1 MRSSSSQSR
10 KKAAGPLRGERVR
23 LRLVGAALLGLLAV
37 AGLRAAHLQIRLAP
51 ELRARAA
58 RQHQGQI
65 EILPTRGAIFDRNG
79 RELALSVPGWSL
91 FADPSV
97 LLEREDDL
105 ARLAEILGQ
114 PQPEVRRRLEAG
126 GRRFA
131 WLKRALSPG
140 ELARVRKADIPGTGL
155 AQEPLRFYP
164 KRSLA
169 GQVLGFVGADG
180 KGLGGLEFAFDGLLR
195 GREKRVVATRDARG
209 RLLLRNAPDPLEAS
223 GGSLVLTI
231 DETLQH
237 IAEEELARA
246 VEASRA
252 RGGVAV
258 VVDPG
263 SGEILA
269 LAQVPPFNP
278 NDLAGSQA
286 EDRKVRAAVDVFEPG
301 STMKPLFVGLLF
313 DRGAARP
320 GERIFCENGEWPVHG
335 RVIHDHKPHGW
346 LTVEEILRVSS
357 NIGVAKLS
365 ERIAPE
371 DLYAGY
377 RRLGF
382 GRPTGVELPGESRGI
397 LPEPGDWSLMTP
409 KTLAYGQGI
418 GATAL
423 QVAGAFAA
431 LANGGVGMRLRL
443 VREVRGPGGETLE
456 RTEPEPRA
464 RAFSTATAAR
474 LTEILEGVAGPE
486 GTAPQAAV
494 PGFRVAGKTGTAWKV
509 EGGRYNPRKVWA
521 SFVGY
526 VPSRAPRLVILVAV
540 DEPTKGPRY
549 GGVVAG
555 PAFREIARRS
565 LAYLGVAP
573 EQAVSQAPP
582 PPRGEPAPAD
592 GPAEIRPGEMPDCRG
607 LTLRDAVRVLGRAGL
622 LEGARLLGTGWAAH
636 QDPAPGTRVEPGTSC
651 TVVFRPAFDG

>member
-1 MRSSSSQSR
+1 M
-10 KKAAGPLRGERVR
+10 
-23 LRLVGAALLGLLAV
+23 GATLLGLLAT
-37 AGLRAAHLQIRLAP
+37 AGVRAGHLQLRKAA
-51 ELRARAA
+51 ELRDRAA

-65 EILPTRGAIFDRNG
+65 EILPTRGAIYDRNG

-91 FADPSV
+91 FADPSA
-97 LLEREDDL
+97 LADRPEDL
-105 ARLAEILGQ
+105 ARLAAVLGYTEA
-114 PQPEVRRRLEAG
+114 EVRRKLRAG
-126 GRRFA
+126 GKRFA
-131 WLKRALSPG
+131 WLKRGLSPQ
-140 ELARVRKADIPGTGL
+140 ELSRVREADIPGTGL

-180 KGLGGLEFAFDGLLR
+180 KGLGGLEFRFDRLLR
-195 GREKRVVATRDARG
+195 GREKRVLATRDARG

-258 VVDPG
+258 VVEPG

-278 NDLAGSQA
+278 NDFAASRA

-301 STMKPLFVGLLF
+301 STMKPLFVGLLL
-313 DRGAARP
+313 DRGKARP
-320 GERIFCENGEWPVHG
+320 GERIFCENGKWPVHG

-365 ERIAPE
+365 ERISPE
-371 DLYAGY
+371 DLYTGY

-382 GRPTGVELPGESRGI
+382 GRPTEVELPGESRGI
-397 LPEPGDWSLMTP
+397 LPEPEGWSLMTP

-418 GATAL
+418 GTTAL
-423 QVAGAFAA
+423 QVVGAFAA
-431 LANGGVGMRLRL
+431 LANGGQRMRLRL

-456 RTEPEPRA
+456 RAEPEPLEE
-464 RAFSTATAAR
+464 AFSPATAAR
-474 LTEILEGVAGPE
+474 LTRILEGVVGPE

-573 EQAVSQAPP
+573 EAPVARAENA
-582 PPRGEPAPAD
+582 PRPGRAERAPAS
-592 GPAEIRPGEMPDCRG
+592 AEAEPGTMPDCRG
-607 LTLRDAVRVLGRAGL
+607 LTLREAVRVLGRAGL
-622 LEGARLLGTGWAAH
+622 LEEARLLGTGWAAH
-636 QDPAPGTRVEPGTSC
+636 QDPAPGMRVEPGTRC
-651 TVVFRPAFDG
+651 TVVFRPAFGG